1 MRKHLAAPMS
11 VRGTPHQTARAY
23 RYAVCVRVGSRGIA
37 LESLR
42 LLPSASTWKA
52 HDPAGPFARHIPCLL
67 LCLEAQRLAMA
78 TGEDRAM
85 TNVELWILLWQKQ
98 IADKLERARAA
109 A

>member
-1 MRKHLAAPMS
+1 
-11 VRGTPHQTARAY
+11 
-23 RYAVCVRVGSRGIA
+23 
-37 LESLR
+37 
-42 LLPSASTWKA
+42 
-52 HDPAGPFARHIPCLL
+52 
-67 LCLEAQRLAMA
+67 MA